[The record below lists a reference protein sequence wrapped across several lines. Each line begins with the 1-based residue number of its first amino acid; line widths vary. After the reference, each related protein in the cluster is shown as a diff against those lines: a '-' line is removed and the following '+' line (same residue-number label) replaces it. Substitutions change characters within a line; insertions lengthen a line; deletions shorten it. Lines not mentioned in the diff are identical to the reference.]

1 MVVDLYL
8 LRKVFLHLLHPGP
21 IELEQ
26 VHHQHKTYLLIHSQ
40 INSIS
45 KLFVDQQQIK
55 FKEETSVQTQQ
66 VVVLW
71 KESIILDRE
80 EVLFQMVQLSTQFHL
95 KVGLLPLWVLVICQE
110 VILMNKV
117 QVAYQIH
124 LCDLKANLKTT
135 NKKLEL
141 VLELLI
147 IIYKEE
153 ELSIIR

>member
-26 VHHQHKTYLLIHSQ
+26 VHHQHKTY
-40 INSIS
+40 SIS

-71 KESIILDRE
+71 KESIIPDRE